1 MTLFFYFAKMT
12 TFSKKYEP
20 EIFEKE
26 VYQKWETSGVFMP
39 KPSKN
44 GKNFYIPI
52 PPPNVTGVLHLWHAL
67 TLTLEDIMVR
77 YHRMKGDSTLWIPWV
92 DHAGISTQA
101 RVEKMLAEKWVKR
114 TDLGRE
120 KFLDE
125 VWAWKEKYGN
135 TITHQMRQVWASA
148 DWSKERFTMDAGL
161 SKTVTAAFVD
171 LYNKGMIY
179 KWEYM
184 VNYSPALNTV
194 VSDQEVIYKEEK
206 SKLYHITYFVSGS
219 DNEIIVATTRPE
231 TLLWD
236 VAVAVHPQD
245 KRYKKILK
253 SWKPLILPIL
263 NKEIPIIAD
272 EMVDME
278 FGTGAVKITPAH
290 DANDFEVAR
299 RHSLPLDQVVVG
311 KDWNMT
317 QAAGIFAGQPYMMA
331 RENIVALLKSKGN
344 LLKIE
349 DHTSKVGY
357 CERSGCKIE
366 TIISTQ
372 WFVAVEKMAQKV
384 IAGYKKKDF
393 EIVPERFNKIFEDW
407 IFNLR
412 DWCISRQLW
421 WGHRI
426 PAYYHKTTGEI
437 LVTAEDMSNNPDY
450 IQDEDVLDT
459 WFSSGL
465 WPFSV
470 LDFEF
475 GAEKQNDLFNQF
487 YPAQVLETGHDII
500 FFWVIRMLLFWYE
513 FTGQTPFETIYL
525 HGLIKDKNGKKM
537 SKSLG
542 NGIDPLDMIEKYS
555 SDALRLTVSVGNT
568 PWNDLKFDEDNVEQN
583 KVFINKIWN
592 ATRFVYTNLFE
603 KSDYKLDSISEIEKR
618 LEKNYDSLLF
628 SEKWILSR
636 LRQISDLVNA
646 GMENYNFS
654 ESGIELENFTKN
666 EFCDY
671 YIEEF
676 KILKDHSKFGND
688 VIIYVINHILKLWH
702 PFIPFV
708 TEELYNKLGFD
719 GMLIEA
725 EFSKVIFPIQKDI
738 ETDKAILID
747 VIKEVRKI
755 RADNNIMPNKS
766 IKLSLKPKKA
776 KIELFDDLMIL
787 LLSGILKSEETHV
800 IDKKPSNE
808 NLVYGI
814 TKAWVEVF
822 VDNSNA
828 LDVEAEIARLQEQI
842 ADTKEY
848 IIIIDKKLLNESFV
862 RNAPPNLVRAEME
875 KKQNA
880 KEKLQKLEEKL
891 GKFIW

>member
-20 EIFEKE
+20 ESFEKDI
-26 VYQKWETSGVFMP
+26 YKKWETSGVFMP
-39 KPSKN
+39 KPSKT
-44 GKNFYIPI
+44 GENFYLPI
-52 PPPNVTGVLHLWHAL
+52 PPPNVTGVLHLGHAL

-77 YHRMKGDSTLWIPWV
+77 YHRMKGDSTLWVPGT
-92 DHAGISTQA
+92 DHAWIATQA
-101 RVEKMLAEKWVKR
+101 RVENMLAQSWVKR
-114 TDLGRE
+114 TDLWRD
-120 KFLDE
+120 KFLEE

-135 TITHQMRQVWASA
+135 TITEQMRQVWASA

-161 SKTVTAAFVD
+161 SKTVTDAFVD
-171 LYNKGMIY
+171 LYNKWMIY
-179 KWEYM
+179 KGEYM
-184 VNYSPALNTV
+184 VNFSPALNTV

-219 DNEIIVATTRPE
+219 DNEIVVATTRPE
-231 TLLWD
+231 TLLGD

-253 SWKPLILPIL
+253 SGKPLILPIL
-263 NKEIPIIAD
+263 NKEIPLIAD

-290 DANDFEVAR
+290 DPNDFQVAR
-299 RHSLPLDQVVVG
+299 RHSLPLDQIVVG
-311 KDWNMT
+311 KDGNMT
-317 QAAGIFAGQPYMMA
+317 SAAGIFAGQPYMMA
-331 RENIVALLKSKGN
+331 RENIVALLKSKWN
-344 LLKIE
+344 LLKVE

-384 IAGYKKKDF
+384 ISGYKKKEF

-426 PAYYHKTTGEI
+426 PAYYHKTTWEI
-437 LVTAEDMSNNPDY
+437 LVTAEDMSGNPDY
-450 IQDEDVLDT
+450 VQDEDVLDT

-475 GAEKQNDLFNQF
+475 GAEKQNELFNQF

-513 FTGQTPFETIYL
+513 FTNQAPFKTIYL

-542 NGIDPLDMIEKYS
+542 NWIDPLDMIEKYS
-555 SDALRLTVSVGNT
+555 ADALRLTVSIWNT

-603 KSDYKLDSISEIEKR
+603 KSDYKLDSIETIEKR
-618 LEKNYDSLLF
+618 LLENYDALLF

-636 LRQISDLVNA
+636 LKQISESVNL
-646 GMENYNFS
+646 GMEKFNFS
-654 ESGIELENFTKN
+654 ESGIDLENFTKN

-676 KILKDHSKFGND
+676 KILKDHSKYGND
-688 VIIYVINHILKLWH
+688 VIVYVINHILKLWH

-708 TEELYNKLGFD
+708 TEELYNKLGFE
-719 GMLIEA
+719 GMLCES
-725 EFSKVIFPIQKDI
+725 EFSKVVFPVQKDI
-738 ETDKAILID
+738 EADKSIIID

-776 KIELFDDLMIL
+776 KAELFDDLMIL
-787 LLSGILKSEETHV
+787 LLSGILKSEETLV
-800 IDKKPSNE
+800 IDKKPSND

-828 LDVEAEIARLQEQI
+828 LDVEGEILRLKEQI
-842 ADTKEY
+842 EDTKQY

-862 RNAPPNLVRAEME
+862 RNAPANLVRAEME
-875 KKQNA
+875 KKEQA
-880 KEKLQKLEEKL
+880 KDKLKKLEEKL
-891 GKFIW
+891 QKFM